1 MIFCPIK
8 PEKDIP
14 FPYLLSDRNKTST
27 ELFSELFYKENLS
40 ASVNYRESGQ
50 PFLCCE
56 QKELPLT
63 ASHSGR
69 YTVVA
74 YLPSDGFLGADLQ
87 LPVDWSNEEKRRLA
101 FSEREIASAKNDPD
115 KFTFLWTAK
124 EAVLKALGIGLSKG
138 FRYVE
143 ILTDYSTHCTLNFVN
158 GDVPAF
164 IDPAFFTL
172 PMPEGCVLIFAAGR
186 AIIPI

>member
-1 MIFCPIK
+1 MLFCPIK
-8 PEKDIP
+8 PAKDIP
-14 FPYLLSDRNKTST
+14 FPHLLSDRNKTST
-27 ELFSELFYKENLS
+27 ELFSELLTKENLS
-40 ASVNYRESGQ
+40 ASVHYRKTGQ
-50 PFLCCE
+50 PFLTCD

-87 LPVDWSNEEKRRLA
+87 LPVDWSSEEKRRLA
-101 FSEREIASAKNDPD
+101 FSEREIASAGNDPN

-124 EAVLKALGIGLSKG
+124 EAVLKSLGIGLTKG

-143 ILTDYSTHCTLNFVN
+143 ILTDYCTHCTLNFADDN
-158 GDVPAF
+158 APTLLN
-164 IDPAFFTL
+164 PAFFTL
-172 PMPEGCVLIFAAGR
+172 PMPEGCVLIFTAGR
-186 AIIPI
+186 DIIPI

>member
-8 PEKDIP
+8 PAKDIP
-14 FPYLLSDRNKTST
+14 FPYLFSDRSKTST
-27 ELFSELFYKENLS
+27 ELFSELLHKENLS
-40 ASVNYRESGQ
+40 ASVNYRASGQ
-50 PFLCCE
+50 PFLHCE

-87 LPVDWSNEEKRRLA
+87 LPVDWSNEEKRRFA

-158 GDVPAF
+158 GDAPAF

-186 AIIPI
+186 DIIPI